1 MRKRRERTG
10 GSCMCYGSDALELNI
25 NYLSAALN
33 MLHSDRNNSG
43 V

>member
-25 NYLSAALN
+25 NYLSAVLAF
-33 MLHSDRNNSG
+33 RQKQ
-43 V
+43 